1 MNMACDEDFLT
12 SHHQIRSQKQEQGGY
27 MKDVERLDMAP
38 RTNSDRQSHLH
49 NCQNGN
55 SLHRQ
60 QHEGMVDPGTW
71 PLMNNMLP
79 SGHSSVLAVPMPA
92 MRLDNS
98 QLLMPFSSWGFQQKS
113 EKPDVADNGCK
124 LFGFSLVEPPK
135 STKLSGGIS
144 EDSNAITK
152 VPLASQAS
160 SYIAEDKSASSE
172 VEYSE
177 NTSLRLLKE
186 SSHSSAPVRS
196 CTKVNL
202 CSILIDISYDPYL
215 Y

>member
-1 MNMACDEDFLT
+1 MVCDEDFLT
-12 SHHQIRSQKQEQGGY
+12 SHHQIWSQRSEQGGY
-27 MKDVERLDMAP
+27 MKSLERLDMAP
-38 RTNSDRQSHLH
+38 RANSDSQSHPH
-49 NCQNGN
+49 TCQNGN

-60 QHEGMVDPGTW
+60 HHEGMMDPGAW

-79 SGHSSVLAVPMPA
+79 SGHSSALAGTMPA
-92 MRLDNS
+92 TILDNS
-98 QLLMPFSSWGFQQKS
+98 QLLMPFSSWEFHQKS
-113 EKPDVADNGCK
+113 EKPDVSDNGCK

-144 EDSNAITK
+144 EDSNAIMK

-172 VEYSE
+172 VENSE
-177 NTSLRLLKE
+177 NTSLKLLKE
-186 SSHSSAPVRS
+186 FSHSNAPVRS
-196 CTKVNL
+196 CTKVNF
-202 CSILIDISYDPYL
+202 CSILVDISYDPYL